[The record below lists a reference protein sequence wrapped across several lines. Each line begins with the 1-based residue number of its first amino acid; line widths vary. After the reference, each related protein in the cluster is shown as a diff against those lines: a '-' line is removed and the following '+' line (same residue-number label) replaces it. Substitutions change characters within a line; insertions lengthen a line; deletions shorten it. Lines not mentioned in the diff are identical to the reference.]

1 MAKRDDCHARG
12 MHPLFHVPS
21 TEVTLDLVQ
30 DFINLKIREGL
41 TVEYKR
47 AGDKPI
53 EAVAALANTYGG
65 LLFVGVDEGDKGVPS
80 EIRGVPL
87 GEKEKLVNQM
97 GTGFD
102 PPWSPEV
109 IEVPCNEQ
117 GDKVVLVVRIDRA
130 TVPRPIVLNGAIF
143 VRLDARN
150 EKANRQMMRMLL
162 DDANSQPEPR
172 PSSVTRGLN
181 VHESP
186 FRIDAADPHVVLRAA
201 SSIQLWEGHE
211 RTRFPSGLA
220 ATVIEA
226 LQDTRAL
233 PLLSELGLALMDGGQ
248 VTITPW
254 RLVDATSRR
263 LRLQMST
270 VGSDGSV
277 PSRPGALMTCTVTLR
292 GGDPASELEV
302 LFDTAFW
309 LPRGVPLGLD
319 LFLRVFYDSVPIT
332 ANRLLPH
339 VADATV
345 GLKAMPVPLTEIH
358 VASGGEVDS
367 YGDVT
372 PVDLEDIVSLSSLGE
387 RVGGRSITQGGET
400 VLRSLVNPPHWDDA
414 VREALV
420 TMAMDWGFPDPKYPG
435 RLPAGPNGG

>member
-1 MAKRDDCHARG
+1 
-12 MHPLFHVPS
+12 MHPLFHVASP
-21 TEVTLDLVQ
+21 EVTLDLVQ

-65 LLFVGVDEGDKGVPS
+65 LLFVGVDEAAEKGVPS
-80 EIRGVPL
+80 DIRGVPL
-87 GEKEKLVNQM
+87 GAKEKLVNQM

-130 TVPRPIVLNGAIF
+130 TVPRPIVLNGTIF

-162 DDANSQPEPR
+162 DDPSSQPEPR
-172 PSSVTRGLN
+172 PSSVTRRLN

-186 FRIDAADPHVVLRAA
+186 FRVEAADPDVVLRA
-201 SSIQLWEGHE
+201 SSTMRLWEGQE

-226 LQDTRAL
+226 LQGTRAL
-233 PLLSELGLALMDGGQ
+233 PLLRHLGLALVDGVQ
-248 VTITPW
+248 VALTPW
-254 RLVDATSRR
+254 QLVDATSRR
-263 LRLQMST
+263 LQLRMST
-270 VGSDGSV
+270 AGTDGSA
-277 PSRPGALMTCTVTLR
+277 PSYPGAQMTCTVALR
-292 GGDPASELEV
+292 GSELEV

-309 LPRGVPLGLD
+309 LQPGVPLGLAA
-319 LFLRVFYDSVPIT
+319 LLQVFYDSVPIA

-339 VADATV
+339 VAEATV

-358 VASGGEVDS
+358 IASGNRVDG
-367 YGDVT
+367 YGDIT
-372 PVDLEDIVSLSSLGE
+372 PVGLEDILALDSLGE
-387 RVGGRSITQGGET
+387 RVGGRSINWGGET
-400 VLRSLVNPPHWDDA
+400 VLRSLVDPPHWDDA
-414 VREALV
+414 VDEALV

-435 RLPAGPNGG
+435 PLFAGSNGG